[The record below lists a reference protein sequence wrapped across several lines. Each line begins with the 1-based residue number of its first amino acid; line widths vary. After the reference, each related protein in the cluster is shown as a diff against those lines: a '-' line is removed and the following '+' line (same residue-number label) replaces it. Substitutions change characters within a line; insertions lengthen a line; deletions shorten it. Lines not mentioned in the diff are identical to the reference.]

1 MISKEKAAK
10 EIRGLVRKIEE
21 HNERYYNLAQP
32 TISDSEYD
40 ALLRRLLLLEEQ
52 FPEFKDLNSPTRRV
66 GIKVNASSAT
76 VTHRVKMYS
85 LDNTYSPDELAEWR
99 DRVVKGLAGETVEFV
114 AELKIDGVSAALT
127 YENGVFVLGATRG
140 DGLTGEDV
148 THNLRTVRSVPLK
161 LRKIGNKPFPRI
173 LEVRGEVYMNLKD
186 FKELNDSRRE
196 TGDVLFAN
204 PRNATSGS
212 LKLLDARLTARRH
225 LQFFVHSFGVLEGGE
240 EIRTQWEFLEK
251 VKADGFRSNPE
262 SRLCKDFEDVMKF
275 CQAWQEKRNT
285 LSYEVDGVV
294 VKVNDLRQQERLG
307 ATLKSPRW
315 AVAYK
320 FPARQATSKVLAIE
334 VQVGRTGVLTPV
346 ARLEPVLCGGVTISN
361 ATLHNFDEIKRL
373 GVKPGDR
380 VLLERAGDVIPKIVK
395 VVEQSR
401 STIAPFVVPKT
412 CPACGGEIAKVKAGE
427 VAYRCLNASCPK
439 QLERG
444 LIHFA
449 SRGAM
454 DIEGMGEQAVTQ
466 LLAKGW
472 IHDFADVY
480 FLKQDQLLQ
489 LELFKEKKA
498 GNLLK
503 AIEKSKTRPL
513 SRLVYG
519 LGINNI
525 GQKAA
530 SVLARRFGT
539 LDDLEKAGLEAID
552 AIPDMGEVM
561 ADSIARFFRQPT
573 TKKLIGK
580 LKKAGVNTVEPAAR
594 RGQALAGKKFVF
606 TGELPGRTRAEAEA
620 LVTQRGGEVV
630 SSMSKKTDFVVAGH
644 DPGSK
649 YAKALALGV
658 KILKP
663 EEFEDMIHE

>member
-1 MISKEKAAK
+1 MTSKEKAAK
-10 EIRGLVRKIEE
+10 EIRELVRKIEE

-52 FPEFKDLNSPTRRV
+52 FPEFKDLNSPTQRV
-66 GIKVNASSAT
+66 GIKVSAASAA
-76 VTHRVKMYS
+76 VIHRVKMYS

-148 THNLRTVRSVPLK
+148 THNVRTVRSVPLK

-186 FKELNDSRRE
+186 FKELNDSRRG

-212 LKLLDARLTARRH
+212 LKLLDARLTARRN

-240 EIRTQWEFLEK
+240 EIRTQWGFLEK
-251 VKADGFRSNPE
+251 VKAYGFRSNPE
-262 SRLCKDFEDVMKF
+262 SRLCKDFDDVMKF
-275 CQAWQEKRNT
+275 CQVWQEKRNT
-285 LSYEVDGVV
+285 LPYEVDGVV

-320 FPARQATSKVLAIE
+320 FPAQQATSKVLAIE

-346 ARLEPVLCGGVTISN
+346 ARLEPVPCGGVTISN
-361 ATLHNFDEIKRL
+361 ATLHNFDEVKRL
-373 GVKPGDR
+373 GVNAGDR

-395 VVEQSR
+395 VVEQAR
-401 STIAPFVVPKT
+401 VNAKPFAVPKT
-412 CPACGGEIAKVKAGE
+412 CPVCGGEIAKVRTGE

-503 AIEKSKTRPL
+503 AIEKSKTQPL
-513 SRLVYG
+513 ARLVYG

-539 LDDLEKAGLEAID
+539 LDELEKASPETID
-552 AIPDMGEVM
+552 AIPDIGEVM
-561 ADSIARFFRQPT
+561 ADSIARFLRQPA
-573 TKKLIGK
+573 TKELIGK
-580 LKKAGVNTVEPAAR
+580 LKKAGVNTVEPATE

-606 TGELPGRTRAEAEA
+606 TGELPGRARGQAEE
-620 LVTQRGGEVV
+620 LVARLGGAVV
-630 SSMSKKTDFVVAGH
+630 SSVSKKTDFVVVGR

-649 YAKALALGV
+649 YQKALALGV

-663 EEFEDMIHE
+663 EEFEDMVHE

>member
-1 MISKEKAAK
+1 MMSKEKAAK
-10 EIRGLVRKIEE
+10 EIRELVRKIEE

-40 ALLRRLLLLEEQ
+40 VLLRRLLLLEEQ
-52 FPEFKDLNSPTRRV
+52 FPELKNPHSPTRRV
-66 GIKVNASSAT
+66 GIKVNAAAT

-99 DRVVKGLAGETVEFV
+99 DRVIKGLAGETVEFV

-161 LRKIGNKPFPRI
+161 LRKIRNKPFPRI

-212 LKLLDARLTARRH
+212 LKLLDARLTARRN

-240 EIRTQWEFLEK
+240 EIRTQWGFLEK
-251 VKADGFRSNPE
+251 VKAYGFRSNPE
-262 SRLCKDFEDVMKF
+262 SRLCKDFDDVMKF
-275 CQAWQEKRNT
+275 CQVWQEKRNT
-285 LSYEVDGVV
+285 LPYEVDGVV

-373 GVKPGDR
+373 GVNAGDR

-395 VVEQSR
+395 VVEQAR
-401 STIAPFVVPKT
+401 TTIAPFVVPKT
-412 CPACGGEIAKVKAGE
+412 CPACGGEIAKVRTDE

-466 LLAKGW
+466 LLAKGC

-539 LDDLEKAGLEAID
+539 LDELEKASPETID

-561 ADSIARFFRQPT
+561 ADSIVRFFRQPA
-573 TKKLIGK
+573 TKELIGK

-594 RGQALAGKKFVF
+594 RGRSLAGKKFVF
-606 TGELPGRTRAEAEA
+606 TGELPGRTRDEAEA

-630 SSMSKKTDFVVAGH
+630 SSVSKKTDFVVAGH
-644 DPGSK
+644 EPGSK